1 MFHRLNDT
9 PGRGFVEWAGLG
21 ITLALLL
28 ILLAGCDLALT
39 SPEPLPTETA
49 PEITPQVEPTFIA
62 SPGVTPLVF
71 WEPFALDRP
80 QGILL
85 SEMVRDFQ
93 IENPDIAIEVVAKSG
108 YVGIHGAMEAG
119 VAGGELPDLS
129 VVFPSM
135 IAQYASAG
143 IVAPLD
149 AYIQDPKIGLA
160 EEELADFFP
169 GFLEG
174 SYVLGYGRQFL
185 SFPFVQNAIGMWVN
199 DTLLAQAG
207 WNKPPVT
214 WDQFEQACYDV
225 YATTGIGC
233 YPYIE
238 SVSTFNA
245 WLYSRR
251 GQQLDAGGQQA
262 TFNGPAGVESLAML
276 RRLIESGLA
285 WRPESEYGD
294 YLAFVQGQ
302 AAFTFSSTGAG
313 PLYAEAYDAA
323 IQQGAPPFEWH
334 QTMIPQSDPQNP
346 ATVAYGANFFVV
358 SSNVERER
366 SAWRF
371 IRWFTAPPQSARWS
385 ADLQAAPVRLSAVEL
400 MTDTRTTYPFYETQ
414 VQEILPYTR
423 PEPAAAAELTI
434 RDILYTAILS
444 VTQGLAD
451 PQTALNQ
458 AAAKANAVLA
468 AQP

>member
-1 MFHRLNDT
+1 M
-9 PGRGFVEWAGLG
+9 GLAVA
-21 ITLALLL
+21 LALLL
-28 ILLAGCDLALT
+28 VLLGACDLTLT
-39 SPEPLPTETA
+39 SPEPLPTTA
-49 PEITPQVEPTFIA
+49 APPITPEIEATATIT
-62 SPGVTPLVF
+62 SGITSLVF
-71 WEPFALDRP
+71 WEPFALDRS

-93 IENPDIAIEVVAKSG
+93 IENPDIAIDLVAKSG

-119 VAGGELPDLS
+119 LAGGELPDLA

-143 IVAPLD
+143 MVAPLD
-149 AYIQDPKIGLA
+149 AYLYDPEFGLSEA
-160 EEELADFFP
+160 ELADFYP
-169 GFLEG
+169 GLLES
-174 SYVLGYGRQFL
+174 SYILGYGRQVL

-207 WNKPPVT
+207 WTQPPAT
-214 WDQFEQACYDV
+214 WDEFEQACNEV
-225 YATTGIGC
+225 YWTTGIRC

-245 WLYSRR
+245 WLYSRG
-251 GQQLDAGGQQA
+251 GQQMDASGQQA
-262 TFNGPAGVESLAML
+262 TFNSPAGVESLALL
-276 RRLIESGLA
+276 RRLIDAGLA

-302 AAFTFSSTGAG
+302 AAFTFSSTSAG
-313 PLYAEAYDAA
+313 SLYAEAYDAA
-323 IQQGAPPFEWH
+323 IQQGTPPFEWH
-334 QTMIPQSDPQNP
+334 QALIPQTDPQNP

-358 SSNVERER
+358 PSDFERER

-371 IRWFTAPPQSARWS
+371 IRWFTAPSQSARWAS
-385 ADLQAAPVRLSAVEL
+385 DLQTAPVRISARDL
-400 MTDTRTTYPFYETQ
+400 MTDTRATYPFFEAQ
-414 VQEILPYTR
+414 VQEILPNAL
-423 PEPAAAAELTI
+423 PEPAAAAELEI

-451 PQTALNQ
+451 PQTALDQ
-458 AAAKANAVLA
+458 AAAEANAVLA